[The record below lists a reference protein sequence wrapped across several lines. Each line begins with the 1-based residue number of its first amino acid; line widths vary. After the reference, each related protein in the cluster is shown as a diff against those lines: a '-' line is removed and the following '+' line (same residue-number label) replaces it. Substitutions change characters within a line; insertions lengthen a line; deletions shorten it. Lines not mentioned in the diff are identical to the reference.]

1 MGKFTGV
8 LLASDYDNTL
18 LNTEKAFLSGSPA
31 PVIPPRNLAALDYFM
46 SNGGTFTISTGRAV
60 PSIRNFAADIPCN
73 APFVVA
79 NGAALY
85 DFRTHTYTDTLP
97 LPDDVPDRAGEILSM
112 FASAALEL
120 YDTLD
125 TVYAVRPNQYTH
137 LHEQIT
143 RVPVVPKEAVSDVP
157 LPVLKMM
164 FEDDHDVLERVQ
176 EAVLA
181 RNWTAECEVFFTAR
195 TLLEVTAK
203 GATKG
208 NMVLRLAARLGI
220 APENVYC
227 AGDEANDISML
238 QSAAEG
244 FAPSNC
250 VPAVRDC
257 GATIVGD
264 CADGAIADI
273 IEILDRRY

>member
-31 PVIPPRNLAALDYFM
+31 PVIPPRNLDALSYFM
-46 SNGGTFTISTGRAV
+46 GNGGIFTVSTGRAV

-85 DFRTHTYTDTLP
+85 DFRSHTYAEILP
-97 LPDDVPDRAGEILSM
+97 LPDGVPDRAEEILSL
-112 FASAALEL
+112 FPSAGLEL
-120 YDTLD
+120 YDTHD
-125 TVYAVRPNQYTH
+125 IVYAVRPNQYTH

-143 RVPVVPKEAVSDVP
+143 RVPVEPHAAVSDVP
-157 LPVLKMM
+157 RPVLKMM
-164 FEDDHDVLERVQ
+164 FEDDHEVLERVQ

-181 RNWTAECEVFFTAR
+181 RDWAADCEVFFTAR
-195 TLLEVTAK
+195 TLLEVTAR

-208 NMVLRLAARLGI
+208 SMVLRLAARLGI
-220 APENVYC
+220 APEHVYC

-250 VPAVRDC
+250 VQAVRDC

>member
-18 LNTEKAFLSGSPA
+18 LNTETAFLSGGPA
-31 PVIPPRNLAALDYFM
+31 PVIPPRNLKALAYFM
-46 SNGGTFTISTGRAV
+46 DNGGAFTVSTGRAV
-60 PSIRNFAADIPCN
+60 PSIRMFADDIPCN

-85 DFRTHTYTDTLP
+85 DFRTKSYAEMWTLP
-97 LPDDVPDRAGEILSM
+97 APAPDRAADILAR
-112 FASAALEL
+112 FPTTALEL

-125 TVYAVRPNQYTH
+125 VVHAVRPNQYTR
-137 LHEQIT
+137 LHERIT
-143 RVPVVPKEAVSDVP
+143 RVPVEPHADLSEVPR
-157 LPVLKMM
+157 PVLKMM
-164 FEDDHDVLERVQ
+164 FEDDHDILERI
-176 EAVLA
+176 EAEVLA
-181 RNWTAECEVFFTAR
+181 RNWAADCEVFFTAK

-208 NMVLRLAARLGI
+208 AMVLRLAERLGI
-220 APENVYC
+220 ARENVYC

-238 QSAAEG
+238 QAAAEG

-250 VPAVRDC
+250 AEPVRHC

-264 CADGAIADI
+264 CASGAIADI
-273 IEILDRRY
+273 VEILDRRY

>member
-18 LNTEKAFLSGSPA
+18 LNTETAFLSGAAAPA
-31 PVIPPRNLAALDYFM
+31 IPKRNLDALAYFM
-46 SNGGTFTISTGRAV
+46 GNGGVFTVSTGRAV
-60 PSIRNFAADIPCN
+60 PSIRKFAADIPCN

-85 DFRTHTYTDTLP
+85 DFRAHEYADMSTLP
-97 LPDDVPDRAGEILSM
+97 AHVPDCGGEILSL
-112 FASAALEL
+112 FPTTGLEL
-120 YDTLD
+120 YDTND
-125 TVYAVRPNQYTH
+125 VVHAVRPNQYTR

-143 RVPVVPKEAVSDVP
+143 RVPVEPHGSLSEVPR
-157 LPVLKMM
+157 PVLKMM
-164 FEDDHDVLERVQ
+164 FEDDHEILERVQ
-176 EAVLA
+176 TAALA
-181 RNWTAECEVFFTAR
+181 RGWAAECEIFFTAK

-208 NMVLRLAARLGI
+208 AMVLRLAERLGI
-220 APENVYC
+220 ARENVYC

-238 QSAAEG
+238 RAAAEG

-250 VPAVRDC
+250 AEPVRNC

-264 CADGAIADI
+264 CSDGAIADI
-273 IEILDRRY
+273 IEILDKRY

>member
-1 MGKFTGV
+1 MAKFTGV

-18 LNTEKAFLSGSPA
+18 LNTETAFLSGSPA
-31 PVIPPRNLAALDYFM
+31 PTIPPRNLEALDYFM
-46 SNGGTFTISTGRAV
+46 GNGGTFTVSTGRAV

-79 NGAALY
+79 NGVALY
-85 DFRTHTYTDTLP
+85 DFRTRTYTDILA
-97 LPDDVPDRAGEILSM
+97 LPDGVPDRAEEILSR
-112 FASAALEL
+112 FPSAGLEL
-120 YDTLD
+120 YDTRD
-125 TVYAVRPNQYTH
+125 MVYAVRPNQYTR
-137 LHEQIT
+137 LHERIT
-143 RVPVVPKEAVSDVP
+143 RVPVRERAAVSDIP
-157 LPVLKMM
+157 RPVLKMM
-164 FEDDHDVLERVQ
+164 FEDEHETLEQ
-176 EAVLA
+176 IEEALLA

-208 NMVLRLAARLGI
+208 NMVLRLAEHLGI
-220 APENVYC
+220 ARERVYC

-238 QSAAEG
+238 QAAAEG

-250 VPAVRDC
+250 VQAVRDC

-264 CADGAIADI
+264 CSRGAIADI
-273 IEILDRRY
+273 IDILDQRF

>member
-18 LNTEKAFLSGSPA
+18 LNTETAFLSGRATPE
-31 PVIPPRNLAALDYFM
+31 IPPRNLQALAYFM
-46 SNGGTFTISTGRAV
+46 DNGGTFTVSTGRAV

-73 APFVVA
+73 APFIVA

-85 DFRTHTYTDTLP
+85 DFSARAYADMMS
-97 LPDDVPDRAGEILSM
+97 LPDSVPDRAGEILSL
-112 FASAALEL
+112 FPTAALEL
-120 YDTLD
+120 YDTKD
-125 TVYAVRPNQYTH
+125 IVRAVRPNQYTR
-137 LHEQIT
+137 LHERIT
-143 RVPVVPKEAVSDVP
+143 RVPVVVHAELSEVP
-157 LPVLKMM
+157 RPVLKMM
-164 FEDDHDVLERVQ
+164 FEDEHETLERVQ
-176 EAVLA
+176 AEVLA
-181 RNWTAECEVFFTAR
+181 RGWTAECEVFFTAK

-208 NMVLRLAARLGI
+208 AMVLRLAERLGI
-220 APENVYC
+220 ARENVYC

-238 QSAAEG
+238 QAAAEG

-250 VPAVRDC
+250 TEPVREC

-264 CADGAIADI
+264 CSDGAIADI
-273 IEILDRRY
+273 IDILDRRY

>member
-18 LNTEKAFLSGSPA
+18 LNTESAFLSGAPA
-31 PVIPPRNLAALDYFM
+31 PVIPERNRDALRYFM
-46 SNGGTFTISTGRAV
+46 DNGGAFTISTGRAV
-60 PSIRNFAADIPCN
+60 PSIRNFAADIPAN
-73 APFVVA
+73 APFVVS
-79 NGAALY
+79 NGAAIY
-85 DFRTHTYTDTLP
+85 DFRTLSYLETICLP
-97 LPDDVPDRAGEILSM
+97 EAVPERARDILDAFPSVG
-112 FASAALEL
+112 LEL
-120 YDTLD
+120 YSTDD
-125 TVYAVRPNQYTH
+125 NVYSVRPNEFTR

-143 RVPVVPKEAVSDVP
+143 RVPVRVCADLDDVP
-157 LPVLKMM
+157 RPVVKMM
-164 FEDDHDVLERVQ
+164 FEGEHGTLEDVER
-176 EAVLA
+176 ELLS
-181 RNWTAECEVFFTAR
+181 RNWTDACEVFFTAK

-208 NMVLRLAARLGI
+208 NTVLRLAARLGI
-220 APENVYC
+220 DRAHVYC

-238 QSAAEG
+238 QAAAEG

-250 VPAVRDC
+250 TQPVREC

-273 IEILDRRY
+273 IELLDRRY

>member
-18 LNTEKAFLSGSPA
+18 LNTEKAFLSGRDA
-31 PVIPPRNLAALDYFM
+31 PEIPPRNLEALKHFM
-46 SNGGTFTISTGRAV
+46 DNGGTFTVSTGRAA

-85 DFRTHTYTDTLP
+85 DFRAGTYADMMA
-97 LPDDVPDRAGEILSM
+97 LPDSVPDRAGEILSL
-112 FASAALEL
+112 FPTAALEL
-120 YDTLD
+120 YDTKD
-125 TVYAVRPNQYTH
+125 IVRAVRPNQYTR
-137 LHEQIT
+137 LHERIT
-143 RVPVVPKEAVSDVP
+143 RVPVVEHAELSEVP
-157 LPVLKMM
+157 RPVLKMM
-164 FEDDHDVLERVQ
+164 FEDEHETLERVQ
-176 EAVLA
+176 TEVLA
-181 RNWTAECEVFFTAR
+181 RDWASECEVFFTAK

-208 NMVLRLAARLGI
+208 AMVLRLAERLGI
-220 APENVYC
+220 ARENIYC
-227 AGDEANDISML
+227 AGDESNDISML
-238 QSAAEG
+238 QAAAEG

-250 VPAVRDC
+250 TEPVRNC

-264 CADGAIADI
+264 CSDGAIADI
-273 IEILDRRY
+273 IDILDRRY